1 MVTVEISTDVIRAI
15 FEVVICFTCLILF
28 LMYKNA
34 EADVEYYQT
43 IWEHEQTTNKMLR
56 KRIEELEKEEGITD
70 DE

>member
-1 MVTVEISTDVIRAI
+1 MVTVEINTDIIRAI
-15 FEVVICFTCLILF
+15 FEVIIGFTGLILF

-34 EADVEYYQT
+34 EVDVEYYQT
-43 IWEHEQTTNKMLR
+43 IWKHEQTANKMLR

>member
-1 MVTVEISTDVIRAI
+1 
-15 FEVVICFTCLILF
+15 
-28 LMYKNA
+28 MYKNA

-43 IWEHEQTTNKMLR
+43 ILEHEQTTNKMLR

>member
-1 MVTVEISTDVIRAI
+1 MVTVEINTDVIIAI
-15 FEVVICFTCLILF
+15 VEVVISFTCLILF

-43 IWEHEQTTNKMLR
+43 ILEHEQTTNKMLR